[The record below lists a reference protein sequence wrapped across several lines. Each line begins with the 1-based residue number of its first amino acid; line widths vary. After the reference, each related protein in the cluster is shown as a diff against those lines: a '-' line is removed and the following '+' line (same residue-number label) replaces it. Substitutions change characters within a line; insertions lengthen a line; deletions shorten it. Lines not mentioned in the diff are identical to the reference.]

1 LRVTRRKAEAERM
14 EARARAIAKHNAQQN
29 LTGYTVDA
37 ADLKK

>member
-1 LRVTRRKAEAERM
+1 M
-14 EARARAIAKHNAQQN
+14 EARARAIAKQNAQQN